1 MLRFVCFATLSL
13 AIVTAANQPYD
24 EQKENYL
31 RVFLYLAD
39 KNLADSNA
47 DNIWNNATQESKI
60 RAIKNGRKLLPYL
73 TAGSKYTD
81 LFLLALGVNDQEWD
95 SIAYS
100 AKIVLAKNRDNT
112 VEDLSRLIIAIKEI
126 PEKDRL
132 ASVELT
138 NILRSNSNLY
148 DRIKELGKIP
158 RPSL

>member
-1 MLRFVCFATLSL
+1 MLRFICFATLSL
-13 AIVTAANQPYD
+13 AIVTAANKPYD